1 MSALAAAR
9 AIHFAACIQAVGGL
23 LFLGIVARLP
33 ANESRRWLW
42 TTTLIAAL
50 ATPPSG
56 LVWLTLQAADMTDS
70 GALEAWAGGAVAT
83 LMWQSQAG
91 VVWWVRAVLAAAL
104 AAVTLILA
112 LVQRPPARWSV
123 YWAFALA
130 AALFMSCAWL
140 SHAASDPSPYRPLH
154 LAVHSV
160 HMLGAALWFGGLL
173 PLAMLL
179 KQVGRDPTPAD
190 FAVAHDIAR
199 RFSAVALVAVG
210 LIVVTGI
217 ANLMLLVGG
226 VAVADRFVQVL
237 ALKLALF
244 LAMLVLA
251 TINRQVLLP
260 RLAVADSVCAI
271 VLLRRSV
278 WAETVLAALVLLV
291 VGELGITAPIPDE

>member
-104 AAVTLILA
+104 AAATLILA
-112 LVQRPPARWSV
+112 LVRRPPRWSV
-123 YWAFALA
+123 CLAFAIA

-160 HMLGAALWFGGLL
+160 HMLGAALGFGGLL

-244 LAMLVLA
+244 VAMLVLA

-260 RLAVADSVCAI
+260 RLAVADSARAI

-291 VGELGITAPIPDE
+291 VGELGITAPVPED